1 MDDLSTVVP
10 FWTVTVAGKTGAAE
24 CDTSGVSYHSGVS
37 FVETVT
43 STSFTLYI
51 YIHYVYVYIQVV
63 PGRAGGGSFKRK
75 KNYIAKEESAY
86 RMCAR

>member
-43 STSFTLYI
+43 STSFTL
-51 YIHYVYVYIQVV
+51 VAE
-63 PGRAGGGSFKRK
+63 P
-75 KNYIAKEESAY
+75 
-86 RMCAR
+86 